1 MKRSTKMTL
10 SRCMREG
17 NFCFIKSP
25 AIEQSVV
32 YYYSRRVSFEPVDTI
47 NNLFLRFEKFCKVKT
62 NNKSLCLDRTY
73 IGLKAV
79 HWIEGYSSFLPR
91 SKTKIRTIKA
101 CCIPEKIPIFDFWNG
116 CYKQG
121 QEDLNLAPKKCHWT
135 CKLLL
140 LALLRNFAG
149 NLHSL

>member
-1 MKRSTKMTL
+1 
-10 SRCMREG
+10 MREG

-73 IGLKAV
+73 V
-79 HWIEGYSSFLPR
+79 HWVENSPLDRRIQLISSQ
-91 SKTKIRTIKA
+91 IKD
-101 CCIPEKIPIFDFWNG
+101 EN
-116 CYKQG
+116 
-121 QEDLNLAPKKCHWT
+121 
-135 CKLLL
+135 
-140 LALLRNFAG
+140 
-149 NLHSL
+149 